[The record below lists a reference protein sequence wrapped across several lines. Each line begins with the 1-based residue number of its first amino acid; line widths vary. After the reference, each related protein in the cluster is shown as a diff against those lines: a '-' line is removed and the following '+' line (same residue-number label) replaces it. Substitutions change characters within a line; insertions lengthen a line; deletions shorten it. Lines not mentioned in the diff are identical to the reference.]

1 MAGQRQ
7 IKVSNIVWLT
17 LKRKSKNT
25 GLSMGRLIE
34 WHILQ
39 EMPLNSVYG
48 TQKRNKRKER

>member
-1 MAGQRQ
+1 MTQRQ
-7 IKVSNIVWLT
+7 IKVSKIVWLT

-34 WHILQ
+34 YHILQ

-48 TQKRNKRKER
+48 TQKRNQRKER